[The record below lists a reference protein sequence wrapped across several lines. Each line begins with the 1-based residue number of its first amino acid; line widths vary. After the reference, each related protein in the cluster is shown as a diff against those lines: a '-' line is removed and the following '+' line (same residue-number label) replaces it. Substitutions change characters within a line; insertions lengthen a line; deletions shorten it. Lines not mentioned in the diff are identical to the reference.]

1 MSKSCSRVRVLNI
14 GCYNPPAMD
23 QNIVHHQISN
33 YRVTVPVFEG
43 PLDLLLQLIE
53 HSELDI
59 TSVSL
64 AIVTDQYLGY
74 IHQMTTIAA
83 EEISAFLVIAAKLI
97 QIKSEALLPRPP
109 TREID
114 DEDPGLSLI
123 QQLQIYKQFKDISL
137 WLQERENK
145 GLRSYLRIAPPP
157 KIEEH
162 LDLSDI
168 TLEALILAAEE
179 VLKKEQEKQSL
190 DSVIKAPRITIREK
204 IALIAR
210 YLNKENASSFYE
222 VIEKSASRLEIVV
235 TFLALLELI
244 KRYRVSAF
252 QETLFSDIQLK
263 PLIEFNED
271 EEFDIEFGE

>member
-1 MSKSCSRVRVLNI
+1 MFKI

-33 YRVTVPVFEG
+33 YTVTVPVFEG

-64 AIVTDQYLGY
+64 AMVTDQYLNY
-74 IHQMTTIAA
+74 IHQMTDIAA

-123 QQLQIYKQFKDISL
+123 HQLQIYKQFKDISL

-157 KIEEH
+157 RIEEH

-168 TLEALILAAEE
+168 TLDALIFAAEE

-190 DSVIKAPRITIREK
+190 DSVIKAPKITIREK
-204 IALIAR
+204 ITLISR
-210 YLNKENASSFYE
+210 YLNKEKASSFNE
-222 VIEKSASRLEIVV
+222 VIGKSASRLEIVV

-263 PLIEFNED
+263 PLVEFNEN
-271 EEFDIEFGE
+271 EEFEVEFGE